1 MRVAASS
8 FGGPAA
14 QIAVIH
20 RVAVDEK
27 KWLDEAA
34 FVERVTRQQEKGYL
48 LACLEAEGQIRAVA
62 GYRLSEGSLEPWRG
76 RHRMC

>member
-1 MRVAASS
+1 VKAPAVPFAEVVGAFARVAALS

-27 KWLDEAA
+27 KWLDESA
-34 FVERVTRQQEKGYL
+34 FV
-48 LACLEAEGQIRAVA
+48 
-62 GYRLSEGSLEPWRG
+62 
-76 RHRMC
+76 